1 MAPSNNIEL
10 ISCDGSGKTIV
21 AFINNNFFPEEP
33 KEPKEPKTLE
43 SAEPNMVNLNELSLG
58 GLTPVEERQMI
69 FIVYNTNDDT
79 PYGCYIPVGETDKPD
94 NGYYINQRQISYSN
108 CSDCLFDVGM
118 SKFANPDVLKKSE
131 DTKKDWSK
139 IINRTGNETQ
149 AQ

>member
-1 MAPSNNIEL
+1 MRPSNNMEL

-21 AFINNNFFPEEP
+21 AFINNNFLPQ
-33 KEPKEPKTLE
+33 EPKTLE

-58 GLTPVEERQMI
+58 GPSPLEEISMI

-94 NGYYINQRQISYSN
+94 NGYYINQRQRPYSN
-108 CSDCLFDVGM
+108 CSDCMFDVGM

-131 DTKKDWSK
+131 DTKKEWAS
-139 IINRTGNETQ
+139 IINRSGGKDQ
-149 AQ
+149 AQAQ